1 MTQYYQ
7 GIYMYNNYDF
17 IIIIINCSPLATGV
31 CVLSIALIRSGV
43 PHLSS
48 VVIVGF
54 DDGSVAAYSK
64 VQ

>member
-17 IIIIINCSPLATGV
+17 IIINCSPLATGV
-31 CVLSIALIRSGV
+31 CVLPIALIRSGA

-48 VVIVGF
+48 VVMVGF
-54 DDGSVAAYSK
+54 DDGSIAAYSK